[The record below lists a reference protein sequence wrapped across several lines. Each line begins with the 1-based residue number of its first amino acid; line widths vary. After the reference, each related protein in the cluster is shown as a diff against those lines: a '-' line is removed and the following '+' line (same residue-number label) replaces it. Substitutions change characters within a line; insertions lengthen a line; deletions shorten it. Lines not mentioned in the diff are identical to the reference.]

1 MSVTTGILLFEVVM
15 IDCYTSKVEKFQSSF
30 FRRGSPRMA
39 TKNELQVVKLTH
51 SVKHFDENGFGS
63 QEICRKK

>member
-1 MSVTTGILLFEVVM
+1 M
-15 IDCYTSKVEKFQSSF
+15 IDCYTSKVEKFQLSL
-30 FRRGSPRMA
+30 FRRGSPQMA
-39 TKNELQVVKLTH
+39 TKKELQVVKLTH